1 MDSPGWKQKDA
12 WTWKEFILLLL
23 LEFVFVMVAV
33 KYGMQSLY
41 QFWFDHT
48 LYSGTVTGL
57 TIAVVLMLGLY
68 FIALKPQN
76 LSWRDVGVKGF
87 PASYWWRILIWLFI
101 TIVLSVA
108 VVLLTSLVGNDV
120 DNSKTESLQ
129 QNVNVITVLIA
140 FVSAGIISP
149 VYEEIFYRGFI
160 YRWLRV
166 RLGMGW
172 GIVFSSL
179 IFTAAHFPT
188 LNAMPVNFIT
198 GIVFAWTYEKTGSII
213 PAIIIHGIF
222 NTIAVLLIAIG

>member
-1 MDSPGWKQKDA
+1 MNSPGWKQNDA

-41 QFWFDHT
+41 QFWFDNT

-87 PASYWWRILIWLFI
+87 PVSYWWRILIWLFI

-120 DNSKTESLQ
+120 DNSKTE
-129 QNVNVITVLIA
+129 
-140 FVSAGIISP
+140 
-149 VYEEIFYRGFI
+149 
-160 YRWLRV
+160 
-166 RLGMGW
+166 
-172 GIVFSSL
+172 
-179 IFTAAHFPT
+179 
-188 LNAMPVNFIT
+188 
-198 GIVFAWTYEKTGSII
+198 
-213 PAIIIHGIF
+213 
-222 NTIAVLLIAIG
+222 